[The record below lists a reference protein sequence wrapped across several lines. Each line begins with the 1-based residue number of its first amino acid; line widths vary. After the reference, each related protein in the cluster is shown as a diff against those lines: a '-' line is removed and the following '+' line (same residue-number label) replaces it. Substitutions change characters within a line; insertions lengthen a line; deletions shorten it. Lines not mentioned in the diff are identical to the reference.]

1 MKIEIK
7 FVIKREAIQNL
18 QPTRN
23 LHLLK
28 QKIKFSL
35 QTLSIPPTRYE
46 NLIKSYSKPATHNKK
61 RDTLESTN
69 NFTVISICY
78 KKGSGS
84 YSR

>member
-18 QPTRN
+18 QLTRN

-61 RDTLESTN
+61 RDTLESAAAH
-69 NFTVISICY
+69 
-78 KKGSGS
+78 K
-84 YSR
+84 